1 MTNPTSERTMTNKP
15 RTRKYTVE
23 AYHHGFDVR
32 VVTEVRVTDSYLI
45 PGAVFVSGD
54 GVLIP
59 ASTVTTLGGCSADV
73 VGSDSE
79 AVTAHASAYNCSI
92 ESMSPVDE

>member
-1 MTNPTSERTMTNKP
+1 MSERTLTNKP
-15 RTRKYTVE
+15 RTRNYTVE
-23 AYHHGFDVR
+23 AYHHGFNIH
-32 VVTEVRVTDSYLI
+32 VVTEMRVTDSYLI

-73 VGSDSE
+73 VGSDAQ
-79 AVTAHASAYNCSI
+79 AVTAHASAYNCSV
-92 ESMSPVDE
+92 ESMIRTS